1 MYSLKLLLNGMC
13 CSRNDKECMIKCDK
27 VTLDAAAAA
36 AALRMTEGS
45 RRRKGNSEAL

>member
-13 CSRNDKECMIKCDK
+13 CSRNDKECVIKCDK
-27 VTLDAAAAA
+27 VTLDAA

-45 RRRKGNSEAL
+45 RRRKGNAEAL

>member
-13 CSRNDKECMIKCDK
+13 CSRNDKECVIKCDK
-27 VTLDAAAAA
+27 VTLDAAAA

-45 RRRKGNSEAL
+45 RRRKGNAEAL